1 MLQFSY
7 NEALNQMKNIYN
19 IRKKIVE
26 YALNNGISAAANNYG
41 TTRKTVR
48 KWVNRYAAEGTKG
61 LKDRSRIPNHLPLK
75 MSIEEEKRIIEIRKK
90 QPYLGAIRIKYEH
103 NIKRS
108 PSAIHRVIKEA
119 GLTKPRKKKYKV
131 KRDLREVK
139 KKLKLFEKIQI
150 DIKEI
155 KHIPVLTSLAVN

>member
-1 MLQFSY
+1 MIECSY
-7 NEALNQMKNIYN
+7 YEALNQMKNIYN
-19 IRKKIVE
+19 IRKKMVE
-26 YALNNGISAAANNYG
+26 HALENGISAAAKNYG

-48 KWVNRYAAEGTKG
+48 KWLNRYILNGTKG
-61 LKDRSRIPNHLPLK
+61 LKDRSRAPNHSPLK
-75 MSIEEEKRIIEIRKK
+75 MSIEEEQRIIEIRKK
-90 QPYLGAIRIKYEH
+90 QPYLGPIRIKYEH

-139 KKLKLFEKIQI
+139 
-150 DIKEI
+150 
-155 KHIPVLTSLAVN
+155 